1 MKINKKTEQ
10 IMTNEIDLKILRS
23 LLIKS
28 YSLTELAEEVGIA
41 YKNLLPHVRKLEK
54 QGWLMAK
61 KEKNSRGQMV
71 IVSSKRKDI
80 EGRGLID
87 SRLKDLFAGR
97 TGKNAQKEILEQKP
111 YIGSHTAQGNEADM
125 FVFKSPRYSRN
136 VRNRTI
142 EFRDYELAEQGYLQL
157 DVFGLAD
164 IYMRHMVPDLF
175 ITKYFGDPNAMGFRV
190 ARGTNKEGML
200 KSDDVFYE
208 DGLIQIRDQYM
219 KLEEKETKDDDKLE
233 EYSKGVQARIAKLTR
248 KMREAERREQAAV
261 DYAKAVEQKRLTL
274 EKKFEKTDSD
284 YIKKFESTI
293 SSGLEA
299 AQKELAAAIE
309 SGDATAQVEANK
321 RIATLA
327 FENAKLEAAKEGRQT
342 VEAEKPVQNLSQGG
356 DVNIPR
362 TDDPINPDPRAEAWA
377 SKNSWFGTDRAMT
390 YTAFEIHKDLTE
402 KEGYDPSSDEYYA
415 EVDKRIR
422 VDFPHKFGTTETK
435 QTAAPVQTVASANR
449 SVKPGRKTVKLTSS
463 QVAIAK
469 KLGVPLEEYAKQLK
483 NTEGA

>member
-1 MKINKKTEQ
+1 
-10 IMTNEIDLKILRS
+10 
-23 LLIKS
+23 
-28 YSLTELAEEVGIA
+28 
-41 YKNLLPHVRKLEK
+41 
-54 QGWLMAK
+54 
-61 KEKNSRGQMV
+61 
-71 IVSSKRKDI
+71 
-80 EGRGLID
+80 
-87 SRLKDLFAGR
+87 
-97 TGKNAQKEILEQKP
+97 
-111 YIGSHTAQGNEADM
+111 
-125 FVFKSPRYSRN
+125 
-136 VRNRTI
+136 
-142 EFRDYELAEQGYLQL
+142 
-157 DVFGLAD
+157 
-164 IYMRHMVPDLF
+164 
-175 ITKYFGDPNAMGFRV
+175 
-190 ARGTNKEGML
+190 
-200 KSDDVFYE
+200 
-208 DGLIQIRDQYM
+208 
-219 KLEEKETKDDDKLE
+219 
-233 EYSKGVQARIAKLTR
+233 
-248 KMREAERREQAAV
+248 MREAERREQAAV

-377 SKNSWFGTDRAMT
+377 AKNSWFGTDRAMT

>member
-1 MKINKKTEQ
+1 MPDEENKTVD
-10 IMTNEIDLKILRS
+10 IDTS
-23 LLIKS
+23 GPDA
-28 YSLTELAEEVGIA
+28 TV
-41 YKNLLPHVRKLEK
+41 
-54 QGWLMAK
+54 
-61 KEKNSRGQMV
+61 
-71 IVSSKRKDI
+71 DI
-80 EGRGLID
+80 E
-87 SRLKDLFAGR
+87 
-97 TGKNAQKEILEQKP
+97 
-111 YIGSHTAQGNEADM
+111 
-125 FVFKSPRYSRN
+125 
-136 VRNRTI
+136 
-142 EFRDYELAEQGYLQL
+142 
-157 DVFGLAD
+157 
-164 IYMRHMVPDLF
+164 
-175 ITKYFGDPNAMGFRV
+175 
-190 ARGTNKEGML
+190 
-200 KSDDVFYE
+200 
-208 DGLIQIRDQYM
+208 
-219 KLEEKETKDDDKLE
+219 ETKDESVVETEAPKQETETTEQEPVKEETKSDSELE
-233 EYSKGVQARIAKLTR
+233 DYSKGVQARIAKLTR

-377 SKNSWFGTDRAMT
+377 AKNSWFGTDRAMT